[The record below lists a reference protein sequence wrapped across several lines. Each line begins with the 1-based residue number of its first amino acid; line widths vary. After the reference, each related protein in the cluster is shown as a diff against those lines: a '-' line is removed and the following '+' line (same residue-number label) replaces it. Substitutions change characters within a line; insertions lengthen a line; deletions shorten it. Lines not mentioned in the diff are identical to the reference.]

1 MGPWDAEERRPKPP
15 KVLPPASRE
24 GNDHELFNVINGEAI
39 SIHAS
44 RRGSDDYT
52 DEELKAHKKFQSTL
66 PAGEATSYVVGIH
79 GDTVDISIHAS
90 RGGSDILLVACST
103 P

>member
-1 MGPWDAEERRPKPP
+1 MQKKGGRNRQRFC
-15 KVLPPASRE
+15 PPASRE

-66 PAGEATSYVVGIH
+66 PAGEATF
-79 GDTVDISIHAS
+79 TF
-90 RGGSDILLVACST
+90 
-103 P
+103 